1 MNQELFK
8 KDLKFGFA
16 NESPTLT
23 KINNKFNDTYHT
35 KKQFD
40 NFDFRNDRLKIDF
53 ELKTRRIY
61 KGQYDT
67 IFFGKNKLLKGRQ
80 RKLEGLTDRV
90 IYLFCFNKKKDKTK
104 QVLYYWEDIGT
115 DNDFKITMCGNFARG
130 DKAKELVDLDITK
143 LKLFSELV

>member
-1 MNQELFK
+1 MDQQQFK

-16 NESPTLT
+16 NEYPTLQ
-23 KINNKFNDTYHT
+23 KINTKFKDTYKT

-40 NFDFRNDRLKIDF
+40 NFDYRNDTLKIDL

-67 IFFGKNKLLKGRQ
+67 IFFGKNKLLKGRK
-80 RKLEGLTDRV
+80 RKAEGLTDRI

-104 QVLYYWEDIGT
+104 QVLYYWEDMGT
-115 DNDFKITMCGNFARG
+115 DEDFKITMCGNYKRG

-143 LKLFSELV
+143 LKIFKDLL